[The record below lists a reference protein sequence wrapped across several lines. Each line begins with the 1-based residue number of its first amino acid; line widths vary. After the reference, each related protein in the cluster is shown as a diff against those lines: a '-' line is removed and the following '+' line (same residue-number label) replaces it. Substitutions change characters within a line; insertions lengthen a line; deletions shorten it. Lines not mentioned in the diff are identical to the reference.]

1 MAVFASNIDPA
12 VKTKIKNRESAISA
26 PDTNEFN
33 FASRQ
38 PFVVLES
45 NAVAKNGDNS
55 LAKYN
60 ILWGNTSPSGSSNNN
75 FINFS
80 RVTLDKYK
88 PFDIGERPP
97 PGITSVSVNNE
108 SPLGSIRRAIIN
120 FHCWNLEDLANLQV
134 LYMNPG
140 IHLFLQW
147 GNILPLSKVIQID
160 SIFDD
165 KGQKTIIKEL
175 LRTSRIKNK
184 IIANDYNY
192 DALVGICSTFS
203 WKQNE
208 YGGFDCT
215 TTIISPASLVYS
227 FAFNSPNM
235 ANNNFY
241 LWMSG
246 VSEIAGDKE
255 SSDKKT
261 SEEIVAEQK
270 QTKAV
275 NELNTVLSE
284 YASFKRYALTH
295 ADKTDTSNIE
305 TFFGTTGKE
314 QYYKFITLPNNKA
327 IGKHIKSDNST
338 YISFGHLCTL
348 LNNLFLYT
356 EAKNFFS
363 SISSTSIKNRS
374 KDEFLKDEGLYV
386 LIDLDSDDVERV
398 GYFPVCTN
406 YRYLRSFNPSEVLII
421 NKSAEEGNTNGNP
434 WIQPEIRLI
443 TMLHAKGYDL
453 NTLNF
458 ENTYASK
465 YINFPYKTP
474 GYEFGFGS
482 IKKIYL
488 NIDKVIELFNQSSQ
502 FYEFLDAIL
511 ALINGSFSGVI
522 NLIKN
527 NDEINP
533 LKLEIVDETLVSK
546 DITKKDDLLVLS
558 AYSHNT
564 LLKNLSLD
572 ANLPTAFQTAA
583 YVGNTNINPA
593 QKDTKIQGAFSAASN
608 GFYDANA
615 IFSDSKPDNSTD
627 LIDEETQYKKSWDAV
642 LNKPLY
648 NTDVINDEHG
658 FFNMFRKYTQNNDV
672 SFIGYP
678 IGITLNF
685 EIDGLSGLYYGNLFT
700 LDYLPEFLRDSICF
714 QINNVSHDISIGN
727 WSTKISGILRTY
739 TEKIVIPTFTPKII
753 PDVDKGKM
761 LSTHFSLKE
770 MTITSEKVDNTPQ
783 DAYYTNLKWFC
794 ENILEKVKAL
804 NPGGNIIINSGF
816 RSNAVNKLVG
826 GADDSF
832 HSLGLAADIAA
843 FGTTNGYQS
852 TVVGSGNPLFPIFE
866 QIANSSAIQFDQL
879 ILEHSKI
886 STWIH
891 IASKLNYIGN
901 RRQIFDLVKDT
912 NAKIYYIINNG
923 KLVKTT

>member
-1 MAVFASNIDPA
+1 MAVFASNIDTE
-12 VKTKIKNRESAISA
+12 VQKKIKARESAISA
-26 PDTNEFN
+26 PGTNEFN

-45 NAVAKNGDNS
+45 NAVAENGDNS

-80 RVTLDKYK
+80 RVTLEKYK

-108 SPLGSIRRAIIN
+108 SPLGSIRRAIVN
-120 FHCWNLEDLANLQV
+120 FQCWTLEDLANLQV

-147 GNILPLSKVIQID
+147 GNILPDSKIVQID

-165 KGQKTIIKEL
+165 KGQKTIITDL
-175 LRTSRIKNK
+175 LRTSRIKKN
-184 IIANDYNY
+184 INANDYNY
-192 DALVGICSTFS
+192 DALIGICSTFS

-246 VSEIAGDKE
+246 VSENSGDKD

-261 SEEIVAEQK
+261 SEEIEAAKKETINRAK
-270 QTKAV
+270 LD
-275 NELNTVLSE
+275 NVLLE
-284 YASFKRYALTH
+284 YASFRRYALTH
-295 ADKTDTSNIE
+295 ANKTDSSNIE
-305 TFFGTTGKE
+305 TFFGAAKE
-314 QYYKFITLPNNKA
+314 QYYKFITLPNNEA
-327 IGKHIKSDNST
+327 IGQHITPENST

-356 EAKNFFS
+356 KPENFFS
-363 SISSTSIKNRS
+363 SITSTSIKNRS
-374 KDEFLKDEGLYV
+374 KAEFLKDEGLYV
-386 LIDLDSDDVERV
+386 LIDLDSDDVEGL

-406 YRYLRSFNPSEVLII
+406 YKYLRSFNPSEVLII
-421 NKSAEEGNTNGNP
+421 NKSAEEGTTGNNP
-434 WIQPEIRLI
+434 WIPSEIRLT
-443 TMLHAKGYDL
+443 TMLAAAKYDL
-453 NTLNF
+453 NVLNF
-458 ENTYASK
+458 ENAYVPK
-465 YINFPYKTP
+465 YKNFPYKKPTD
-474 GYEFGFGS
+474 EFGFGS

-488 NIDKVIELFNQSSQ
+488 NINKVIELFNQSNQ

-533 LKLEIVDETLVSK
+533 LKLEIVDETLVSN
-546 DITKKDDLLVLS
+546 DINKIGDILVLS
-558 AYSHNT
+558 AYSHKT

-572 ANLPTAFQTAA
+572 ANLPTPFQTAA

-593 QKDTKIQGAFSAASN
+593 QKDTKIQAAFRAASN
-608 GFYDANA
+608 KFYDANA
-615 IFSDSKPDNSTD
+615 ILSDSKTDSSTED
-627 LIDEETQYKKSWDAV
+627 SDEEKAYKESWNNV
-642 LNKPLY
+642 LNKPMY
-648 NTDVINDEHG
+648 DTNVIDNQHG
-658 FFNMFRKYTQNNDV
+658 FFNMFRKYTQNSKI
-672 SFIGYP
+672 SFVGYP

-700 LDYLPEFLRDSICF
+700 LDYLPEFLRTSICF

-727 WSTKISGILRTY
+727 WSTKISGILRPYNGDIT
-739 TEKIVIPTFTPKII
+739 IPSFTPSI
-753 PDVDKGKM
+753 PPAVDVGKM
-761 LSTHFSLKE
+761 LSTHFSLNE
-770 MTITSEKVDNTPQ
+770 MTITDTGLPNKPNEQNH
-783 DAYYTNLKWFC
+783 TNLKWFC
-794 ENILEKVKAL
+794 ENILEKVREL
-804 NPGGNIIINSGF
+804 NPGAKMTINSGF
-816 RSNAVNKLVG
+816 RSDGVNKAVG
-826 GADDSF
+826 GSITSH
-832 HSLGLAADIAA
+832 HSNGLAADIGV
-843 FGTTNGYQS
+843 FGNINGYND
-852 TVVGSGNPLFPIFE
+852 TVVGPTNRLFQKFE
-866 QIANSSAIQFDQL
+866 EIANSSAITFDEL
-879 ILEHSKI
+879 ILEHTKL

-891 IASKLNYIGN
+891 IGSNFEGKEN
-901 RRQIFDLVKDT
+901 RREIFDLVKDT
-912 NAKIYYIINNG
+912 NAKIYYIIKNG
-923 KLVKTT
+923 KLVNK